1 MNRAEFM
8 AALEAQLRDITTEE
22 RDEALKFY
30 NEYLDEA
37 GPENEAA
44 VLAELGSPQKV
55 ACIIRAN
62 CGFGVP
68 AVRDAAEKSTAPE
81 KPEQAPVPELTL
93 DGPDWQASQ
102 VSAQETERSW
112 AEGQRA
118 DEEAPDGFPNAQ
130 AADGAQHGPAYAYS
144 YRQDGAQR
152 ENGGRSASNR
162 TLWVILLILTCPIWI
177 GLIGGLFGGV
187 VGIVG
192 GLCGIAFAGFATMI
206 AGVAAFGGGRDKVLD
221 CGQFELD
228 SVDASGPPNTIT
240 IKATALPYSAQIR
253 QTEKSKAWEA
263 YTLSGIANEMAAA
276 NGMTCMFLAN
286 SDPSYGRVEQY
297 KQSDIAFLSKLC
309 HEAGI
314 SLKATNNLIVLFD
327 QEDYE
332 KKSPVL
338 TIVRGSGSYTKH
350 KLNAGTAG
358 TQYASCRVSYTDPG
372 TGKCIEATV
381 KVEDYND
388 KAKNNQQLEITAKVA
403 SVAEAKT
410 KAEKYLRLH
419 NKYAK
424 TATFTLPGNP
434 DIVAGVTAKL
444 TGWGAWDGKY
454 IVEQAAH
461 SVGSSGYTTQVKLR
475 KTLEGY

>member
-1 MNRAEFM
+1 MY
-8 AALEAQLRDITTEE
+8 
-22 RDEALKFY
+22 K
-30 NEYLDEA
+30 
-37 GPENEAA
+37 
-44 VLAELGSPQKV
+44 
-55 ACIIRAN
+55 
-62 CGFGVP
+62 
-68 AVRDAAEKSTAPE
+68 
-81 KPEQAPVPELTL
+81 
-93 DGPDWQASQ
+93 
-102 VSAQETERSW
+102 
-112 AEGQRA
+112 
-118 DEEAPDGFPNAQ
+118 
-130 AADGAQHGPAYAYS
+130 
-144 YRQDGAQR
+144 RQ
-152 ENGGRSASNR
+152 
-162 TLWVILLILTCPIWI
+162 
-177 GLIGGLFGGV
+177 
-187 VGIVG
+187 
-192 GLCGIAFAGFATMI
+192 
-206 AGVAAFGGGRDKVLD
+206 
-221 CGQFELD
+221 
-228 SVDASGPPNTIT
+228 
-240 IKATALPYSAQIR
+240 
-253 QTEKSKAWEA
+253 
-263 YTLSGIANEMAAA
+263 
-276 NGMTCMFLAN
+276 
-286 SDPSYGRVEQY
+286 SYGRVEQY

>member
-1 MNRAEFM
+1 MPGSASQDDRRIS
-8 AALEAQLRDITTEE
+8 LE
-22 RDEALKFY
+22 
-30 NEYLDEA
+30 
-37 GPENEAA
+37 G
-44 VLAELGSPQKV
+44 
-55 ACIIRAN
+55 
-62 CGFGVP
+62 
-68 AVRDAAEKSTAPE
+68 
-81 KPEQAPVPELTL
+81 ELT
-93 DGPDWQASQ
+93 
-102 VSAQETERSW
+102 
-112 AEGQRA
+112 
-118 DEEAPDGFPNAQ
+118 DEIKIDT
-130 AADGAQHGPAYAYS
+130 S
-144 YRQDGAQR
+144 
-152 ENGGRSASNR
+152 
-162 TLWVILLILTCPIWI
+162 LIPEH
-177 GLIGGLFGGV
+177 V
-187 VGIVG
+187 
-192 GLCGIAFAGFATMI
+192 
-206 AGVAAFGGGRDKVLD
+206 R
-221 CGQFELD
+221 
-228 SVDASGPPNTIT
+228 
-240 IKATALPYSAQIR
+240 
-253 QTEKSKAWEA
+253 
-263 YTLSGIANEMAAA
+263 
-276 NGMTCMFLAN
+276 
-286 SDPSYGRVEQY
+286 
-297 KQSDIAFLSKLC
+297 
-309 HEAGI
+309 
-314 SLKATNNLIVLFD
+314 NLIVLFD

>member
-1 MNRAEFM
+1 MF
-8 AALEAQLRDITTEE
+8 
-22 RDEALKFY
+22 
-30 NEYLDEA
+30 
-37 GPENEAA
+37 
-44 VLAELGSPQKV
+44 V
-55 ACIIRAN
+55 
-62 CGFGVP
+62 
-68 AVRDAAEKSTAPE
+68 
-81 KPEQAPVPELTL
+81 
-93 DGPDWQASQ
+93 
-102 VSAQETERSW
+102 
-112 AEGQRA
+112 
-118 DEEAPDGFPNAQ
+118 
-130 AADGAQHGPAYAYS
+130 
-144 YRQDGAQR
+144 R
-152 ENGGRSASNR
+152 ENW
-162 TLWVILLILTCPIWI
+162 T
-177 GLIGGLFGGV
+177 
-187 VGIVG
+187 
-192 GLCGIAFAGFATMI
+192 
-206 AGVAAFGGGRDKVLD
+206 GGGKDKVLD

-240 IKATALPYSAQIR
+240 IKATALPYSVQIR
-253 QTEKSKAWEA
+253 QTEKSKAWES
-263 YTLSGIANEMAAA
+263 YTLSGIANEMASVS
-276 NGMTCMFLAN
+276 GMACMFLATK
-286 SDPSYGRVEQY
+286 DPSYSRVEQR
-297 KQSDIAFLSKLC
+297 KQSDIAFLSRLC

-332 KKSPVL
+332 KKNPVL
-338 TIVRGSGSYTKH
+338 TIARGSGSYTKH

-434 DIVAGVTAKL
+434 DIVAGVTAML

>member
-1 MNRAEFM
+1 MSNP
-8 AALEAQLRDITTEE
+8 
-22 RDEALKFY
+22 
-30 NEYLDEA
+30 N
-37 GPENEAA
+37 
-44 VLAELGSPQKV
+44 
-55 ACIIRAN
+55 
-62 CGFGVP
+62 
-68 AVRDAAEKSTAPE
+68 
-81 KPEQAPVPELTL
+81 QARR
-93 DGPDWQASQ
+93 
-102 VSAQETERSW
+102 VSAQIFFQGADITGSMRPYLLSATYTDKEEDGTDDLQLKLQDRDDVWLKKWLADAIDAAASAGSLSSSAKSGAASTAKSYKVTAKSGLNVRSGPSTSYGKYGALVCGAEVQVESIENGW
-112 AEGQRA
+112 AKVSYNGKTAYVSASYIKES
-118 DEEAPDGFPNAQ
+118 DGGGSDASSS
-130 AADGAQHGPAYAYS
+130 ASGAGFKISAVFV
-144 YRQDGAQR
+144 R
-152 ENGGRSASNR
+152 ENW
-162 TLWVILLILTCPIWI
+162 T
-177 GLIGGLFGGV
+177 
-187 VGIVG
+187 
-192 GLCGIAFAGFATMI
+192 
-206 AGVAAFGGGRDKVLD
+206 GGGMDKVLD

-228 SVDASGPPNTIT
+228 SVDVSGPPNTIT

-253 QTEKSKAWEA
+253 QTERSKAWES
-263 YTLSGIANEMAAA
+263 YTLSGIANKMAAA
-276 NGMTCMFLAN
+276 NGMACMYLSN
-286 SDPSYGRVEQY
+286 SDPSYSRVEQY

-332 KKSPVL
+332 KKNPVL
-338 TIVRGSGSYTKH
+338 TIARGSGSYTKH

-358 TQYASCRVSYTDPG
+358 TQYASCRVSYIDPG

-403 SVAEAKT
+403 SVAEAKA
-410 KAEKYLRLH
+410 KAAKYLRLH
-419 NKYAK
+419 NKYSK

-434 DIVAGVTAKL
+434 DIVAGVTATL